1 MTTTPTGDA
10 PATDD
15 TVAVDSEL
23 TDDKHTG
30 AALAV
35 VAVLCFGGLV
45 ASLMQTLIIP
55 IQPELPRLLGT
66 SISNASWVVT
76 ATLLA
81 GAVAMPIAGRL
92 GDMFGKKRIILASA
106 ILLIAGSLVC
116 ALSSALIPMI
126 VGRAVQG
133 LAMGFIPLGISL
145 MREVTP
151 PRLTSMA
158 VSAMSAT
165 MGVGGA
171 IGLPLSAWVAQQW
184 DWHALFW
191 VSTGLAAVV
200 TVLVA
205 FVVPHIDDS
214 TGEKRFD
221 VIGAIGLAI
230 GLSGVLIAVSK
241 GNDWGWGTGAT
252 LGLLFGGL
260 AVLVVWGLFELRHRA
275 PLVDLRTTARPAV
288 LLTNIGAIAIGFGMM
303 AQTIVV
309 PQLLEIPTA
318 MGGLGQT
325 LVAAG
330 LWMAPG
336 GLMMLVFAPVS
347 GTLINTIGAKYTL
360 AIGATVL
367 GLGYLGAFLLMNAP
381 WQLALASVIC
391 SAGVGI
397 GYAAIPTLIMGA
409 VPMTEA
415 GAAVGLNGLMRSIGT
430 TSASAVMA
438 LVLTSSTAS
447 YGPVDV
453 PSHSAFRWCFLIGAI
468 AAFVGVAITL
478 FIPIARHRTGGGRS
492 DEGRDH
498 PTGSVESG
506 TPETLVDEQSTN
518 APITATST
526 DADPAP
532 TSDASHGPRPR
543 VAGRITAAD
552 GTALDRAAI
561 TVTDLRGRQTGA
573 TAVDPDGSYAV
584 YGLADGTY
592 TVIATAPGRLP
603 RAMTVPVVGEAVFRR
618 DFALTGGA
626 SVRGRVRNAHG
637 PLAAQVIVTDRSGA
651 VVTQTHAGPDG
662 HFTITGLPD
671 GDTVALTASAAGCQ
685 PASQLITVDTP
696 TGRTAEPLDIV
707 LVANSGLHGSVRTS
721 DGTALEGATV
731 SAIGPDQTIVTSATT
746 DADGR
751 YRIEGLT
758 DGRFTVVAS
767 MYEPTAVQVSIVAGQ
782 RNTADIGLGAGRDS
796 ALS

>member
-1 MTTTPTGDA
+1 MTTTPKGDA
-10 PATDD
+10 PATD

-23 TDDKHTG
+23 TDDNHTG
-30 AALAV
+30 AAIAV

-55 IQPELPRLLGT
+55 IQPELPTLLDT
-66 SISNASWVVT
+66 TISNASWVVT

-81 GAVAMPIAGRL
+81 AAVAMPIAGRL
-92 GDMFGKKRIILASA
+92 GDMFGKKRIILISSL
-106 ILLIAGSLVC
+106 LLIVGSLVC

-171 IGLPLSAWVAQQW
+171 IGLPLAAWVAQQW

-191 VSTGLAAVV
+191 VSAGLAAIV
-200 TVLVA
+200 TALVA
-205 FVVPHIDDS
+205 FLVPHIDDS
-214 TGEKRFD
+214 TGDERFD
-221 VIGAIGLAI
+221 IIGAIGLTI

-241 GNDWGWGTGAT
+241 GNDWGWGSATT

-260 AVLVVWGLFELRHRA
+260 VVLIVWGVFELRHST

-325 LVAAG
+325 LLAAG

-347 GTLINTIGAKYTL
+347 GTLINTIGAKFTL

-397 GYAAIPTLIMGA
+397 GYAAMPTLIMGA

-438 LVLTSSTAS
+438 LVLTSSTVA
-447 YGPVDV
+447 YGPADV
-453 PSHSAFRWCFLIGAI
+453 PSHTAFRWCFLIGAI

-478 FIPIARHRTGGGRS
+478 CIPTARRR
-492 DEGRDH
+492 
-498 PTGSVESG
+498 SG
-506 TPETLVDEQSTN
+506 TNTDEKSP
-518 APITATST
+518 A
-526 DADPAP
+526 DADPPVAAA
-532 TSDASHGPRPR
+532 ASETPEPGFLSVRPR
-543 VAGRITAAD
+543 LTGSISAGD
-552 GTALDRAAI
+552 GTPLGTAAI
-561 TVTDLRGRQTGA
+561 TVTDIRGNQVGT
-573 TAVDPDGSYAV
+573 TAVQTDGTYTV
-584 YGLADGTY
+584 RDIADGTY
-592 TVIATAPGRLP
+592 TVIATAAGHSPGAL
-603 RAMTVPVVGEAVFRR
+603 TVSLVGEAAVRR
-618 DFALTGGA
+618 DFTLAGG
-626 SVRGRVRNAHG
+626 SVVRGRVHDADG
-637 PLAAQVIVTDRSGA
+637 PLAAHVIVTDQSGA
-651 VVTQTHAGPDG
+651 VVAQTQTDPGG
-662 HFTITGLPD
+662 HFTISGLSR
-671 GDTVALTASAAGCQ
+671 GDIVAVTASAPGYQ
-685 PASQLITVDTP
+685 PASHLVTVDTAA
-696 TGRTAEPLDIV
+696 GRTAEAIEIL
-707 LVANSGLHGSVRTS
+707 LVANSGIEGSVRTA
-721 DGTALEGATV
+721 DGSPIVGATV
-731 SAIGPDQTIVTSATT
+731 SAIGRDQTIVASTTT
-746 DADGR
+746 DSAGR
-751 YRIEGLT
+751 YRIDGLT
-758 DGRFTVVAS
+758 GGLFTMVAN
-767 MYEPTAVQVSIVAGQ
+767 MYEPAAVQVKVHAGQ
-782 RNTADIGLGAGRDS
+782 RNTADIGLGSGRDPAVS
-796 ALS
+796 